1 MRILL
6 VDDAVSLIRLYA
18 TSIEQRLGHRVV
30 VVHSPAE
37 AMHLWDPP
45 GRGRDSDAVS
55 DPFDLAIVDL
65 AFPRERDTG
74 LSALHFI
81 HSHSPQTR
89 LGVLTQ
95 GDVWTEAVLRDAW
108 ELLPLR
114 LMLSKGVDLDK
125 QMESIRRILQGGE
138 VEVDPVLRPLLPASV
153 NTWRTPQ
160 SFRRLVCHQGHAKLW
175 RALMDATEVP
185 TYLGVAREC
194 GLSINTIKNYRTQLL
209 GELEF
214 HGLEAAGLSEMREFA
229 QRCRPFLEPYLLT
242 H

>member
-30 VVHSPAE
+30 VAHSPQE
-37 AMHLWDPP
+37 VVRLWEPQ
-45 GRGRDSDAVS
+45 GRGRDPEAVS
-55 DPFDLAIVDL
+55 DPLDLAIVDL

-108 ELLPLR
+108 ELLPIR
-114 LMLSKGVDLDK
+114 LLLSKGGDLDR
-125 QMESIRRILQGGE
+125 QLESINRIVQGGE
-138 VEVDPVLRPLLPASV
+138 IEVDPTLRPLLPTTA

-160 SFRRLVCHQGHAKLW
+160 SFRRLVSHQGHAKLW
-175 RALMDATEVP
+175 RALMDGAESP
-185 TYLGVAREC
+185 TYVGVAHAC
-194 GLSINTIKNYRTQLL
+194 GLSVNTIKNYRSQLVS
-209 GELEF
+209 ELEF
-214 HGLEAAGLSEMREFA
+214 HGLEAAGLSEMRDFA
-229 QRCRPFLEPYLLT
+229 QRCRPFLEPYLLSR
-242 H
+242 